1 MNMEAHTGPEEAA
14 AQETGLKLPKWEMLP
29 DIGLYMDQVIT
40 LMERTFSPALP
51 KGEITKSM
59 VNNYVKVELIPRP
72 VGKKYDR
79 EHLALLMM
87 IGVLKQ
93 ALSMESVAQML
104 ALLCAQGVQ
113 SGYTRFAREVD
124 QLERALEQGRLDLSL
139 GSDSPQEKAL
149 HAGVTAAVCTISANR
164 LLARAH
170 RGGEKAQQ
178 G

>member
-1 MNMEAHTGPEEAA
+1 MSRPAHIGQEEGADWDTRLVLPE
-14 AQETGLKLPKWEMLP
+14 WEMLP

-93 ALSMESVAQML
+93 ALSMESIAGML

-113 SGYTRFAREVD
+113 SGYTRFVREVD
-124 QLERALEQGRLDLSL
+124 QLEQALEQGRVDLSI
-139 GSDSPQEKAL
+139 GRDSPQEKAM

-164 LLARAH
+164 LLARA
-170 RGGEKAQQ
+170 RRDADEARQ